1 MPRGLV
7 SWGMGGRELDGGD
20 LERLLSLYVES
31 GADEAIGDVARNHF
45 AEAAEAAA
53 APVVVAGT
61 PVAARRG
68 APLKSDAETAADARA
83 IAAACGTLEELRAA
97 MEAFDGC
104 GLKKTAT
111 QLVFADG
118 NPESGLMLIGEAPGG
133 DEDRIGR
140 PFVGPA
146 GKLLDRML
154 AAIGRDRAS
163 AYITNIVPWRP
174 PGNRKP
180 STGEVAVCLPFLR
193 RHIELAAPRVLV
205 LVGGV
210 PAGALLETSQGITR
224 LRGRWQSYHCGG
236 DDGGREIP
244 VMPIF
249 HTAYLLRSPANKKE
263 TWRDL
268 LAIRRRMAEAEQL
281 P

>member
-1 MPRGLV
+1 
-7 SWGMGGRELDGGD
+7 
-20 LERLLSLYVES
+20 
-31 GADEAIGDVARNHF
+31 
-45 AEAAEAAA
+45 
-53 APVVVAGT
+53 
-61 PVAARRG
+61 
-68 APLKSDAETAADARA
+68 
-83 IAAACGTLEELRAA
+83 
-97 MEAFDGC
+97 
-104 GLKKTAT
+104 
-111 QLVFADG
+111 LVFADG

-133 DEDRIGR
+133 DEDLVGR

-174 PGNRKP
+174 PGNRNP
-180 STGEVAVCLPFLR
+180 STGEVAVCLPFLH

-224 LRGRWQSYHCGG
+224 LRGRWQSVHSGG

-249 HTAYLLRSPANKKE
+249 HPAYLLRSPAKKKE

-268 LAIRRRMAEAEQL
+268 LAIRRRMADAEQL
-281 P
+281 PGIAGIG